1 MVKYISN
8 IFIFKFR
15 SQLRGIASDSSIMY
29 EDGDITSTP
38 VSSPDTNRCPCGY
51 KHWYRS
57 NEYDNPP
64 QEVSIRKLHFY

>member
-1 MVKYISN
+1 
-8 IFIFKFR
+8 
-15 SQLRGIASDSSIMY
+15 MY

-51 KHWYRS
+51 KHWYKS

-64 QEVSIRKLHFY
+64 QEVSIKKLQFNYMNFLFYYSTSCKIGL